1 VHGVLCSVLINVHG
15 VLCSVLISVHGVLCS
30 VLINVHE
37 LVLKMN
43 VKNMHGER
51 IKIVIIIRVIRTGD

>member
-1 VHGVLCSVLINVHG
+1 MQQAHFSLKFYKC
-15 VLCSVLISVHGVLCS
+15 VLCS

-43 VKNMHGER
+43 VKNMHGEK
-51 IKIVIIIRVIRTGD
+51 IKTVKILFTCL

>member
-1 VHGVLCSVLINVHG
+1 MLSFFKC
-15 VLCSVLISVHGVLCS
+15 VLCS

-43 VKNMHGER
+43 ESRVLFKNLER
-51 IKIVIIIRVIRTGD
+51 RSLEHELEMLTSPWGR